1 MRADSDF
8 VGTIV
13 RLMRLTHQGKLEWY
27 KEASASDSSF
37 VMLRG
42 DGLAP
47 TYTAEIGTLHFSLKD
62 ASRRPEFG
70 KTSTGGVRLGEEYIL
85 VTPDAISLRP
95 FDKAPTYRLVIT
107 DQMNDE
113 VIVSPPLQ
121 AVDDLAAIVR
131 GYDEEKLEE
140 INRRL
145 DAEL

>member
-13 RLMRLTHQGKLEWY
+13 RLMRLTHQRKLEWY
-27 KEASASDSSF
+27 REASASDSPF
-37 VMLRG
+37 VMLGG
-42 DGLAP
+42 DTFTP
-47 TYTAEIGTLHFSLKD
+47 TYTAEIKNLHFSLEDVSKR
-62 ASRRPEFG
+62 SEFG
-70 KTSTGGVRLGEEYIL
+70 KTFDHKDNVHSDILKGVLGS
-85 VTPDAISLRP
+85 DIS
-95 FDKAPTYRLVIT
+95 FGKAPRYRLVIT
-107 DQMNDE
+107 DQINDE

>member
-13 RLMRLTHQGKLEWY
+13 RLMRLTHQRKLEWY
-27 KEASASDSSF
+27 REASASDSPF

-42 DGLAP
+42 DTFTP
-47 TYTAEIGTLHFSLKD
+47 TYTAEIKNLHFSLED
-62 ASRRPEFG
+62 ASRRSEFG
-70 KTSTGGVRLGEEYIL
+70 KTFDHKDNVHSDILKGVSILG
-85 VTPDAISLRP
+85 AGFS
-95 FDKAPTYRLVIT
+95 FGKAPRYRLVIT
-107 DQMNDE
+107 DQINDE
-113 VIVSPPLQ
+113 MIVSPPLQ